1 MGMDIV
7 EWCTKHNLDPAHAI
21 VLRGVLKPN
30 FDPESI
36 KKVFKDVSAVAKFV
50 DKEAATVTTFQVL
63 VEFSKQICALNL
75 GEEIKVSDE
84 EVWKIIK
91 APSAGDGSTPSF
103 DDTLKAFM

>member
-36 KKVFKDVSAVAKFV
+36 KKVFKDVGAVAKFV

-75 GEEIKVSDE
+75 EDEVKVSDE
-84 EVWKIIK
+84 EVWKIVK
-91 APSAGDGSTPSF
+91 APSAGVGSTPSF
-103 DDTLKAFM
+103 DDALKAFW